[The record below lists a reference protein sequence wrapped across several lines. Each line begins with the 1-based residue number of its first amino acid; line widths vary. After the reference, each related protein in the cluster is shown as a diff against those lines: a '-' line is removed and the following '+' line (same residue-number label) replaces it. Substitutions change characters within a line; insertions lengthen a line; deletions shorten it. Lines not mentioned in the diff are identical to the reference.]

1 MFLVIKSFRGNS
13 TTLSRVQVWADPH
26 QDLIE
31 LSYGFGTD
39 RICGGMRA
47 DVMQTDCDPALV
59 EQLLVVTGLH
69 IGVQKLVCR
78 EWWLSIFHRA
88 NLVKMGQV
96 YHSPKTAVNRGGPK
110 FAQVG

>member
-1 MFLVIKSFRGNS
+1 MFLVIKSVRGNS
-13 TTLSRVQVWADPH
+13 TTLSRVQVWADPL
-26 QDLIE
+26 QDFIE

-96 YHSPKTAVNRGGPK
+96 CPQAKNGCQQGGPK